1 MLAFYDF
8 PAEQWKHLRTTNP
21 IESTFATVRHRTIRS
36 KGCLSNRTALA
47 MVFKL
52 VHAAQK
58 SWRRLDGHN
67 QLPKVVLGAMFK
79 DGLEVTSAD
88 LQPIAAA

>member
-1 MLAFYDF
+1 
-8 PAEQWKHLRTTNP
+8 
-21 IESTFATVRHRTIRS
+21 
-36 KGCLSNRTALA
+36 

-52 VHAAQK
+52 VDAAQK

-79 DGLEVTSAD
+79 DGLEVIATAD
-88 LQPIAAA
+88 RQPIAAA